1 MRPTHRAHTRH
12 PGRPGG
18 RPRIARQGFT
28 LPEVLISLTI
38 AMVVITGAVAF
49 SLQSWSTRRGW
60 TVRET
65 VDRDA
70 RFVGLSLA
78 RDVQEAGI
86 SFTSTPVFASMD
98 THGDTL
104 SILSVPY
111 DPDEAGVYPIYND
124 GDTLPTYPPGGTCGA
139 TCIEFMKNDGSYD
152 LVAGDLAR
160 LQVGS
165 TRRLLLLTSVSD
177 GQEGRF
183 RVNFLDVKSL
193 ANRPSG
199 LDSLLLMRSGTSIQ
213 KTNLVLYYRDA
224 SRGNLMRAERLNASG
239 QPVGAVVAG
248 NVEAFEPR
256 LLFTLGSEHRTYNGV
271 DADTTNDGNDIIGTK
286 VRAKIRSTKSDPTV
300 NNGQPIARWYEW
312 KVAPRNL
319 LYEKNRF

>member
-1 MRPTHRAHTRH
+1 MPQSPYRQQRDRTRATRH
-12 PGRPGG
+12 
-18 RPRIARQGFT
+18 GFT

-38 AMVVITGAVAF
+38 AMVVISGAAAF
-49 SLQSWSTRRGW
+49 SVQSWKTRRGW

-86 SFTSTPVFASMD
+86 AFNSTTVFASMD
-98 THGDTL
+98 TFGDTL

-111 DPDEAGVYPIYND
+111 EPTEAGVYPIFND
-124 GDTLPTYPPGGTCGA
+124 GSALTTYPPGGTCGA
-139 TCIEFMKNDGSYD
+139 SCIDFQKVNGQFD
-152 LVAGDLAR
+152 LRSGDLAR

-165 TRRLLLLTSVSD
+165 TRRLLLLTSVTD
-177 GQEGRF
+177 RPNGLF
-183 RVNFLDVKSL
+183 RVNFLPVASI

-213 KTNLVLYYRDA
+213 KTSIILYYMDPVRRA
-224 SRGNLMRAERLNASG
+224 LMRAQALDASAR
-239 QPVGAVVAG
+239 PVGSVVAG
-248 NVEAFEPR
+248 NVEAFEAR
-256 LLFTLGSEHRTYNGV
+256 LLFTRGTENRTYSGV

-286 VRAKIRSTKSDPTV
+286 IRAKIRSTKSDPTV
-300 NNGQPIARWYEW
+300 NGGQPVSRWYEW
-312 KVAPRNL
+312 RVAPRNL
-319 LYEKNRF
+319 LYEKNRM

>member
-1 MRPTHRAHTRH
+1 MFSIRQLRSASTPTAATPASRR
-12 PGRPGG
+12 R
-18 RPRIARQGFT
+18 GFT

-38 AMVVITGAVAF
+38 AMVVISGAVAF
-49 SLQSWSTRRGW
+49 SVQSWTTRRGW

-86 SFTSTPVFASMD
+86 AFTSTPVFASVD
-98 THGDTL
+98 TYGDTL

-111 DPDEAGVYPIYND
+111 EPNEAGVYPIYND

-139 TCIEFMKNDGSYD
+139 TCIDFQKVNGTYD
-152 LVAGDLAR
+152 LAAGQLAR

-165 TRRLLLLTSVSD
+165 TRRLLLLTSVTD
-177 GQEGRF
+177 QPNNLF
-183 RVNFLDVKSL
+183 RVNFLDVDFL

-213 KTNLVLYYRDA
+213 RANIVMYYRDL
-224 SRGNLMRAERLNASG
+224 SRNYLMRAQSLSSSG
-239 QPVGAVVAG
+239 QPVGSVVAS
-248 NVEAFEPR
+248 NVEAFQPR
-256 LLFTLGSEHRTYNGV
+256 LLFTLGSEHATYSGI

-286 VRAKIRSTKSDPTV
+286 VRAKIRSTKSDPSV
-300 NNGQPIARWYEW
+300 NGGQPIARWYEW

-319 LYEKNRF
+319 LYEKNRL